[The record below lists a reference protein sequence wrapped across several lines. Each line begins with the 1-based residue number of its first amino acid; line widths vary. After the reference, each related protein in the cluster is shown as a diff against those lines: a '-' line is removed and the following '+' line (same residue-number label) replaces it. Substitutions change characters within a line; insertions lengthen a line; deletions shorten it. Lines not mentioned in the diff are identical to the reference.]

1 MRKII
6 AVMPCVC
13 VLAFAGC
20 SNTEEDTTDKDT
32 AAQGAK
38 YLEKEGIA
46 PYDLSE
52 GEEYILDVMNIKK
65 DTLLV
70 SYNAAENTKML
81 MVRAY
86 NLNDGQWDETG
97 NLTFVIAD
105 DNKQG
110 TISIMEKDNYV
121 LELSTISASAKSEK
135 IDDENQ
141 YVQSQKAVINDF
153 QNIELNKEISV
164 AIYINDSDTAGVPIE
179 LSEFSDPS
187 NFEGID
193 LVRAVTFEFMD
204 ETL

>member
-6 AVMPCVC
+6 AVMLCVC

-20 SNTEEDTTDKDT
+20 SNTEDTTDKDT

-52 GEEYILDVMNIKK
+52 GEEYILNVMNIKK
-65 DTLLV
+65 DALLV
-70 SYNAAENTKML
+70 SYNATENSKML
-81 MVRAY
+81 MVRVY

-105 DNKQG
+105 DNKHG

-135 IDDENQ
+135 IDDENE
-141 YVQSQKAVINDF
+141 YVQSQKTVINDF
-153 QNIELNKEISV
+153 QNIELNKEIQV

-204 ETL
+204 EML

>member
-6 AVMPCVC
+6 AVMLCVC

-20 SNTEEDTTDKDT
+20 SNTEDTTDKDT

-70 SYNAAENTKML
+70 SYNATENTKML
-81 MVRAY
+81 MVRVY
-86 NLNDGQWDETG
+86 NLNDGQWDEIG
-97 NLTFVIAD
+97 NITFVIAD
-105 DNKQG
+105 DNKHG

-135 IDDENQ
+135 IDDENE
-141 YVQSQKAVINDF
+141 YVQSQKTVINDF
-153 QNIELNKEISV
+153 QNIELNKEIPV

>member
-6 AVMPCVC
+6 AVMLCVC

-20 SNTEEDTTDKDT
+20 SNTEDTTDKDT

-65 DTLLV
+65 DALLV
-70 SYNAAENTKML
+70 SYNATENSKML
-81 MVRAY
+81 MVRVY

-97 NLTFVIAD
+97 NLAFVIAD

-141 YVQSQKAVINDF
+141 YVQSQKTVINDF
-153 QNIELNKEISV
+153 QNIELNKEIPV

>member
-6 AVMPCVC
+6 AVMLCVC

-20 SNTEEDTTDKDT
+20 SNTEDTTDKDT

-52 GEEYILDVMNIKK
+52 GEEYILNVMNIKK

-70 SYNAAENTKML
+70 SYNATENSKML
-81 MVRAY
+81 MVRVY

-105 DNKQG
+105 DNKHG

-141 YVQSQKAVINDF
+141 YVQSQKTVINDF
-153 QNIELNKEISV
+153 QNIELNKEIPV

>member
-1 MRKII
+1 ML
-6 AVMPCVC
+6 CVC

-20 SNTEEDTTDKDT
+20 SNTEDTTDKDT

-52 GEEYILDVMNIKK
+52 GEEYILNVMNIKK
-65 DTLLV
+65 DALLV
-70 SYNAAENTKML
+70 SYNATENTKML
-81 MVRAY
+81 MVRVY
-86 NLNDGQWDETG
+86 NLNDGQWDEIG
-97 NLTFVIAD
+97 NLAFVIAD
-105 DNKQG
+105 DNKHG

-135 IDDENQ
+135 IDDENE
-141 YVQSQKAVINDF
+141 YVQSQKTVINDF
-153 QNIELNKEISV
+153 QNIELNKEMPV

>member
-20 SNTEEDTTDKDT
+20 SNTEDTTDKDT

-65 DTLLV
+65 DALLV
-70 SYNAAENTKML
+70 SYNATENSKML
-81 MVRAY
+81 MVRVY

-97 NLTFVIAD
+97 NLAFVIAD

-135 IDDENQ
+135 IDDEDQ

-153 QNIELNKEISV
+153 QNIELNKEIPV

>member
-6 AVMPCVC
+6 AVILCVC

-20 SNTEEDTTDKDT
+20 SNTEDTTDKDT

-46 PYDLSE
+46 PYDLSD
-52 GEEYILDVMNIKK
+52 GEEYILNVMNIKK
-65 DTLLV
+65 DALLV
-70 SYNAAENTKML
+70 SYNATENTKML
-81 MVRAY
+81 MVRVY

-97 NLTFVIAD
+97 NLAFVIAD

-110 TISIMEKDNYV
+110 TISIMEKDNYA
-121 LELSTISASAKSEK
+121 LELSAGFTSSKSEK
-135 IDDENQ
+135 IDDENE
-141 YVQSQKAVINDF
+141 YIRSQKIVINDF
-153 QNIELNKEISV
+153 QNIELNKEIPV

-193 LVRAVTFEFMD
+193 LV
-204 ETL
+204 

>member
-6 AVMPCVC
+6 AVMLCVC

-20 SNTEEDTTDKDT
+20 SNTEDTTDKDT

-52 GEEYILDVMNIKK
+52 GEEYILNVMNIKK
-65 DTLLV
+65 DALLV
-70 SYNAAENTKML
+70 SYNATENSKML
-81 MVRAY
+81 MVRVY

-105 DNKQG
+105 DNKHG

-135 IDDENQ
+135 IDDENE
-141 YVQSQKAVINDF
+141 YVQSQKTVINDF
-153 QNIELNKEISV
+153 QNIELNKEIPV

-204 ETL
+204 EML

>member
-6 AVMPCVC
+6 AVMLCVC

-20 SNTEEDTTDKDT
+20 SNTEDTTDKDT

-52 GEEYILDVMNIKK
+52 GEEYILNVMNIKK
-65 DTLLV
+65 DALLV
-70 SYNAAENTKML
+70 SYNATENSKML
-81 MVRAY
+81 MVRVY
-86 NLNDGQWDETG
+86 NLNDGQWDEIG
-97 NLTFVIAD
+97 NITFVIAD
-105 DNKQG
+105 DNKHG

-135 IDDENQ
+135 IDDENE
-141 YVQSQKAVINDF
+141 YVQSKKTVINDF
-153 QNIELNKEISV
+153 QNIELNKEIPV

>member
-6 AVMPCVC
+6 AVMLCVC

-20 SNTEEDTTDKDT
+20 SNTEDTTDKDT

-52 GEEYILDVMNIKK
+52 GEEYILNVMNIKK
-65 DTLLV
+65 DALLV
-70 SYNAAENTKML
+70 SYNATENSKML
-81 MVRAY
+81 MVRVY

-105 DNKQG
+105 DNKHG

-135 IDDENQ
+135 IDDENE
-141 YVQSQKAVINDF
+141 YVQSQKTVINDF
-153 QNIELNKEISV
+153 QNIELNKEIPV

>member
-6 AVMPCVC
+6 AVMLCVC

-20 SNTEEDTTDKDT
+20 SNTEDTTDKDT

-38 YLEKEGIA
+38 YLEKEGSA

-52 GEEYILDVMNIKK
+52 GEEYILNVMNIKK
-65 DTLLV
+65 DALLV
-70 SYNAAENTKML
+70 SYNATENSKML
-81 MVRAY
+81 MVRVY

-105 DNKQG
+105 DNKHG

-135 IDDENQ
+135 IDDENE
-141 YVQSQKAVINDF
+141 YVQSQKTVINDF
-153 QNIELNKEISV
+153 QNIELNKEIPV

-204 ETL
+204 EML

>member
-1 MRKII
+1 MRKMI
-6 AVMPCVC
+6 AVMLCVC

-20 SNTEEDTTDKDT
+20 SNTENPTDNDT

-46 PYDLSE
+46 PYELSE
-52 GEEYILDVMNIKK
+52 GEEYILNVMNIKK

-70 SYNAAENTKML
+70 SYNATENSKML
-81 MVRAY
+81 MVRVYA
-86 NLNDGQWDETG
+86 LNDGQWDETG
-97 NLTFVIAD
+97 NLTFVIAEN
-105 DNKQG
+105 NKQG

-121 LELSTISASAKSEK
+121 LELSTISAYTESEK

-141 YVQSQKAVINDF
+141 YVQSQKTVINDF
-153 QNIELNKEISV
+153 QNIELNKEIPV

>member
-6 AVMPCVC
+6 AVMLCVC

-20 SNTEEDTTDKDT
+20 SNTEDTTDKDT

-65 DTLLV
+65 DALLV
-70 SYNAAENTKML
+70 SYNATENSKML
-81 MVRAY
+81 MVRVY

-105 DNKQG
+105 DNKHG

-121 LELSTISASAKSEK
+121 LELSTISAYTESEK
-135 IDDENQ
+135 IDDENE
-141 YVQSQKAVINDF
+141 YVQSQKTVINDF
-153 QNIELNKEISV
+153 QNIELNKEIPV

>member
-1 MRKII
+1 ML
-6 AVMPCVC
+6 CVC

-20 SNTEEDTTDKDT
+20 SNTEDTTDKDT
-32 AAQGAK
+32 EAQGAK

-52 GEEYILDVMNIKK
+52 GEEYILNVMNIKK
-65 DTLLV
+65 DALLV
-70 SYNAAENTKML
+70 SYNATENTKML
-81 MVRAY
+81 MVRVY
-86 NLNDGQWDETG
+86 NLNDGQWDEIG
-97 NLTFVIAD
+97 NLAFVIAD
-105 DNKQG
+105 DNKHG

-135 IDDENQ
+135 IDDENE
-141 YVQSQKAVINDF
+141 YVQSQKTVINDF
-153 QNIELNKEISV
+153 QNIELNKEMPV

>member
-6 AVMPCVC
+6 AVMLCVC

-20 SNTEEDTTDKDT
+20 SNTEDTTDKDT

-52 GEEYILDVMNIKK
+52 GEEYILNVMNIKK
-65 DTLLV
+65 DALLV
-70 SYNAAENTKML
+70 SYNATENSKML
-81 MVRAY
+81 MVRVY

-105 DNKQG
+105 DNKHG

-135 IDDENQ
+135 IDDENE
-141 YVQSQKAVINDF
+141 YVQSQKTVINDF
-153 QNIELNKEISV
+153 QNIELNKEIPV
-164 AIYINDSDTAGVPIE
+164 AIYIHDSDTAGVPIE

-204 ETL
+204 EML

>member
-1 MRKII
+1 MKKLI
-6 AVMPCVC
+6 AVMLCVC
-13 VLAFAGC
+13 MLAFAGC
-20 SNTEEDTTDKDT
+20 SNTENPTDNDT

-65 DTLLV
+65 DALLV

-81 MVRAY
+81 MVRVY
-86 NLNDGQWDETG
+86 TLSDGQWEEIGSLAPTITET
-97 NLTFVIAD
+97 
-105 DNKQG
+105 NKQG

-121 LELSTISASAKSEK
+121 LELSTISASSESEK
-135 IDDENQ
+135 LEDENE
-141 YVQSQKAVINDF
+141 YIQSQKIVIDDF
-153 QNIELNKEISV
+153 QEIELNKEIPV
-164 AIYINDSDTAGVPIE
+164 AVYINDSDTAGVPHE

>member
-6 AVMPCVC
+6 AVMLCVC

-20 SNTEEDTTDKDT
+20 SNTEDTTDKDT

-70 SYNAAENTKML
+70 SYNATENTKML
-81 MVRAY
+81 MVRVY
-86 NLNDGQWDETG
+86 NLNDGQWDEIG

-105 DNKQG
+105 DNKHG

-135 IDDENQ
+135 IDDENE
-141 YVQSQKAVINDF
+141 YVQSQKTVINDF
-153 QNIELNKEISV
+153 QNIELNKEIPV

>member
-6 AVMPCVC
+6 AVMLCVC
-13 VLAFAGC
+13 MLAFAGC
-20 SNTEEDTTDKDT
+20 SNTENPTDNDT

-46 PYDLSE
+46 PYELSE
-52 GEEYILDVMNIKK
+52 GEEYILNVMNIKK
-65 DTLLV
+65 DALLV
-70 SYNAAENTKML
+70 SYNATENSKML
-81 MVRAY
+81 MVRVY

-121 LELSTISASAKSEK
+121 LELSTISASAKSEM
-135 IDDENQ
+135 IDDDNE
-141 YVQSQKAVINDF
+141 YIRSQKTVINDF
-153 QNIELNKEISV
+153 QNIELNKEIPV

>member
-6 AVMPCVC
+6 AVMLCVC
-13 VLAFAGC
+13 MLAFAGC
-20 SNTEEDTTDKDT
+20 SNTEDTTDKDT

-46 PYDLSE
+46 PYELSE
-52 GEEYILDVMNIKK
+52 GEEYILNVMNIKK
-65 DTLLV
+65 DALLV
-70 SYNAAENTKML
+70 SYNATENSKML
-81 MVRAY
+81 MVRVYA
-86 NLNDGQWDETG
+86 LNDGQWDETG
-97 NLTFVIAD
+97 NLAFVIED

-121 LELSTISASAKSEK
+121 LELSTISASTKSEK
-135 IDDENQ
+135 IDDENE
-141 YVQSQKAVINDF
+141 YVQSQKIVINDF
-153 QNIELNKEISV
+153 QNIELNKEIPV
-164 AIYINDSDTAGVPIE
+164 AIYINDSDTAGVPVE
-179 LSEFSDPS
+179 LSEFSDPA

>member
-6 AVMPCVC
+6 AVMLCVC

-20 SNTEEDTTDKDT
+20 SNTEDTTDKDT

-52 GEEYILDVMNIKK
+52 GEEYILNVMNIKK

-70 SYNAAENTKML
+70 SYNATENSKML
-81 MVRAY
+81 MVRVY

-105 DNKQG
+105 DNKHG

-121 LELSTISASAKSEK
+121 LELSTISAYTESEK
-135 IDDENQ
+135 IDDENE
-141 YVQSQKAVINDF
+141 YVQSQKTVINDF
-153 QNIELNKEISV
+153 QNIELNKEIPV

-179 LSEFSDPS
+179 LNEFSDPS

>member
-6 AVMPCVC
+6 AVMLCVC

-20 SNTEEDTTDKDT
+20 SNTEDTTDKDT

-52 GEEYILDVMNIKK
+52 GEEYILNVMNIKK
-65 DTLLV
+65 DALLV
-70 SYNAAENTKML
+70 SYNATENSKMI
-81 MVRAY
+81 MVRVY

-105 DNKQG
+105 DNKHG

-135 IDDENQ
+135 IDDENE
-141 YVQSQKAVINDF
+141 YVQSQKTVINDF
-153 QNIELNKEISV
+153 QNIELNKEIPV

-204 ETL
+204 EML

>member
-6 AVMPCVC
+6 AVMLCVC

-20 SNTEEDTTDKDT
+20 SNTEDTTDKDT

-52 GEEYILDVMNIKK
+52 GEEYILNVMNIKK
-65 DTLLV
+65 DALLV
-70 SYNAAENTKML
+70 SYNATENSKML
-81 MVRAY
+81 MVRVY
-86 NLNDGQWDETG
+86 NLNDGQWDEIG

-105 DNKQG
+105 DNKHG

-135 IDDENQ
+135 IDDENE
-141 YVQSQKAVINDF
+141 YVQSQKTVINDF
-153 QNIELNKEISV
+153 QNIELNKEIPV

>member
-6 AVMPCVC
+6 AVMLCVC
-13 VLAFAGC
+13 MLAFAGC
-20 SNTEEDTTDKDT
+20 SNTEDTTDKDT

-52 GEEYILDVMNIKK
+52 GEEYILNVMNIKK
-65 DTLLV
+65 DALLV
-70 SYNAAENTKML
+70 SYNATENSKML
-81 MVRAY
+81 MVRVYA
-86 NLNDGQWDETG
+86 LNDGQWDETG
-97 NLTFVIAD
+97 NLAFVIED
-105 DNKQG
+105 GNKQG

-135 IDDENQ
+135 IDDDNE
-141 YVQSQKAVINDF
+141 YVQSQKTVINDF
-153 QNIELNKEISV
+153 QNIELNKEIPV

>member
-6 AVMPCVC
+6 AVMLCVC

-20 SNTEEDTTDKDT
+20 SNTEDTTDKDT

-38 YLEKEGIA
+38 YLEKEGIS

-52 GEEYILDVMNIKK
+52 GEEYILNVMNIKK

-70 SYNAAENTKML
+70 SYNATENTKML
-81 MVRAY
+81 MVRVY

-97 NLTFVIAD
+97 NLTFVIAEN
-105 DNKQG
+105 NKHG

-121 LELSTISASAKSEK
+121 LELSTISAYTESEK

-141 YVQSQKAVINDF
+141 YVQSQKTAINDF
-153 QNIELNKEISV
+153 QNIELNKEIPV